1 MKKFFILVLTGI
13 ASLLTPVHA
22 VDVFNH
28 LGAGV
33 GVGTNGISVELATPI
48 TNFIQMR
55 AGVSIMPGITF
66 NADADFSYETPN
78 TGSLSGEMVTREGT
92 MSLKGDLGRVQ
103 GQVIFNIYPI
113 PKCGLF
119 VAGGAYFGGDKLLK
133 ISGHSDEL
141 RELAATSNAYKGQVS
156 IGDYSIPANENG
168 DVAGGF
174 KVKNFRPY
182 VGIGWG
188 RVIPGKF
195 INFTTELGVQF
206 QGKPE
211 LYSEHGEIDK
221 SIIED
226 DNTFQKIQDALK
238 VYPTLTFRLN
248 FRAF

>member
-1 MKKFFILVLTGI
+1 MM
-13 ASLLTPVHA
+13 TPIHA
-22 VDVFNH
+22 VDLFNH
-28 LGAGV
+28 MGAGV
-33 GVGTNGISVELATPI
+33 GIGTNGISVELATPI

-55 AGVSIMPGITF
+55 AGVSVMPGITF
-66 NADADFSYETPN
+66 NADADFTYEIPN
-78 TGSLSGEMVTREGT
+78 PDHLTADMVTRDGT
-92 MSLKGDLGRVQ
+92 MNLKGDLGRVQ
-103 GQVIFNIYPI
+103 GQVIFNVYPI

-119 VAGGAYFGGDKLLK
+119 VAAGAYFGGNKLLK

-141 RELAATSNAYKGQVS
+141 RQLSAASNAYKGQVS
-156 IGDYSIPANENG
+156 IGDYSIPADENG
-168 DVAGGF
+168 NVAGGF

-182 VGIGWG
+182 LGIGWG
-188 RVIPGKF
+188 RVIPGKL

-211 LYSEHGEIDK
+211 LYSEHGQIDK
-221 SIIED
+221 SMIED

>member
-1 MKKFFILVLTGI
+1 MT
-13 ASLLTPVHA
+13 
-22 VDVFNH
+22 
-28 LGAGV
+28 
-33 GVGTNGISVELATPI
+33 
-48 TNFIQMR
+48 
-55 AGVSIMPGITF
+55 
-66 NADADFSYETPN
+66 
-78 TGSLSGEMVTREGT
+78 
-92 MSLKGDLGRVQ
+92 LKGDLGRVQ

-119 VAGGAYFGGDKLLK
+119 VAGGAYFGADKLLK

-141 RELAATSNAYKGQVS
+141 REQAATNNAYNGQVS
-156 IGDYSIPANENG
+156 IGDYSIPANKNG

-188 RVIPGKF
+188 RVVPNKF

-211 LYSEHGEIDK
+211 LYSEHGQIDK
-221 SIIED
+221 SSIED